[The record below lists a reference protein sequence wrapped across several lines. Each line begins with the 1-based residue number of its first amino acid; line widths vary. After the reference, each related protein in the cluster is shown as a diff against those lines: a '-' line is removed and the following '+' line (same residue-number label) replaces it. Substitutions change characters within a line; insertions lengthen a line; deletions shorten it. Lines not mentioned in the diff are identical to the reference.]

1 MFSNCCSYVIV
12 FACIVV
18 QYYKELNAAYVALY
32 PSAQQ
37 PAARALPTAVP
48 KPRSRGGSPTACP
61 EKAKRKCD
69 EAEKRRDQIM
79 AKMKSMQ
86 QTFLAKNAILFKK
99 MEEELRG
106 AAGGCAQ
113 LEPDSGAG
121 SLMPSLSGSGPHCC
135 AGASRAPFDC
145 SLDRHKCIY
154 CQEEALVSVESIS
167 VPAPKDHGPLVF
179 LAFVQRSNL
188 FASATGKPLGIQ
200 FERVVGLL
208 VVLVY
213 SS

>member
-1 MFSNCCSYVIV
+1 MLVHGLS
-12 FACIVV
+12 ACIVV

-37 PAARALPTAVP
+37 AAASAAPTTVP

-79 AKMKSMQ
+79 AKMRSMQ
-86 QTFLAKNAILFKK
+86 QAFLAKNAIMFKK
-99 MEEELRG
+99 MEDELGG

-113 LEPDSGAG
+113 PEPDSGAG
-121 SLMPSLSGSGPHCC
+121 SLMPSLSGSGPLCC

-145 SLDRHKCIY
+145 AFDRHKCIY
-154 CQEEALVSVESIS
+154 CQEEELVSAESIG
-167 VPAPKDHGPLVF
+167 VPAANYHGPLVY

-188 FASATGKPLGIQ
+188 FSSATGKPLGIQ
-200 FERVVGLL
+200 LERVCALL
-208 VVLVY
+208 ML
-213 SS
+213 